1 MSVSQPFP
9 DSLAGYALAT
19 VSTLLVV
26 SSILS
31 FAAKVLSQRRAKMV
45 RHQIDELSVPLVKR
59 PITGVPAPVPVN
71 RQAFDVARE
80 RVELRLKEVKA
91 SRSEQASTYKLSRLA
106 SIALSVGQYI
116 VGGVLASSF
125 VQESLTPKA
134 VGAFG
139 VLVLIASLVREQ
151 FHPEVN
157 AKEARKKAFQLLT
170 LQRASDDQLAILDAK
185 SATGQ
190 DHSDA
195 MIALLTQ
202 VTQRLSE
209 IENPETLPIKP

>member
-1 MSVSQPFP
+1 MGIVSESFS
-9 DSLAGYALAT
+9 DSFSGYALA
-19 VSTLLVV
+19 VVVTLTAL
-26 SSILS
+26 SSFLS
-31 FAAKVLSQRRAKMV
+31 FFAKFLSQRKAQALR
-45 RHQIDELSVPLVKR
+45 DEISIPLVKR
-59 PITGVPAPVPVN
+59 PIIGAPAPILAS
-71 RQAFDVARE
+71 RQAFDVARG
-80 RVELRLKEVKA
+80 RVESRLREVEA
-91 SRSEQASTYKLSRLA
+91 SRSELTGTYKLSRLA

-139 VLVLIASLVREQ
+139 VLVLVASLVREQ

-157 AKEARKKAFQLLT
+157 AKEARKKAFQLLA
-170 LQRASDDQLAILDAK
+170 LQRSSDDQLAILDAK

-202 VTQRLSE
+202 VTQRLGE
-209 IENPETLPIKP
+209 IENPETLPTKS